1 MKTALLSILGMLLAI
16 VYIIFFSAQAAF
28 SLILI
33 PISWV
38 VIVWMLHGLSRAY
51 IVTLAVGILLDLH
64 YFNFGLMTVILLA
77 ALSAVYFIHI
87 TVISS
92 TNAASTLSLG
102 FIFAL
107 IVYVLLLLSSGLTN
121 GFHYYSLSW
130 GLILQMLLSALVLSA
145 ISALYC
151 WLYKRLRTS
160 I

>member
-1 MKTALLSILGMLLAI
+1 MGTGGFWSGLDIGTTLACGATSGVI
-16 VYIIFFSAQAAF
+16 VSPFTSFNASRIFRNISVLISWAMGRTAF
-28 SLILI
+28 SLILL

-121 GFHYYSLSW
+121 DEIRYLCQS
-130 GLILQMLLSALVLSA
+130 
-145 ISALYC
+145 
-151 WLYKRLRTS
+151 
-160 I
+160 